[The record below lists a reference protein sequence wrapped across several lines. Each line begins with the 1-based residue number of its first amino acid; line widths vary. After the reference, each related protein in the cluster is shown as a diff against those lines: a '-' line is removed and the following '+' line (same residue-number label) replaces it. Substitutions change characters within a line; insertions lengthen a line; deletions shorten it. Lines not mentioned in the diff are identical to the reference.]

1 MDNLNILQTP
11 AFQVVFFVVAPVAP
25 KCTQAWHCI
34 STCQMLFFQ
43 KKNTFEWDD
52 LQLCISVF
60 KESTNFLPKLANRN
74 PFSWEVAA
82 SMVNMISVH
91 SAWTAIQLCS
101 LHALCKLHAPLLSS
115 SRVCVYMHWSTIYM
129 CIVICTYMSFVNV
142 PYAWSWFRLI
152 ILLPYLMWLYFMW
165 HSRLHGL

>member
-142 PYAWSWFRLI
+142 PYAWS
-152 ILLPYLMWLYFMW
+152 
-165 HSRLHGL
+165 